1 MHKNGAAGQERAK
14 KESVQ
19 EGDTRVRTRS
29 PQEITNKERL
39 RFEFEKSMKSKENK
53 NKNSQQ

>member
-19 EGDTRVRTRS
+19 EGDTWVRTRS
-29 PQEITNKERL
+29 PQEITNKVRL
-39 RFEFEKSMKSKENK
+39 RFEFENA
-53 NKNSQQ
+53 